1 MQKKKSSGLIP
12 AAITPIAEELTAH
25 DAVIGI
31 ILFGS
36 VARGSPRPFSDV
48 DLCIVTRNPL
58 SDTDRLELLSYGS
71 EKIDVSIFSDLPVQI
86 RFRVIKEGRVLFS
99 KDSLALHRIK
109 AATVREYLDIEP
121 FIKRHCLHAI
131 TASEGS

>member
-1 MQKKKSSGLIP
+1 MQKMNSPNIFP
-12 AAITPIAEELTAH
+12 ATITPIVEELKGH
-25 DAVIGI
+25 DAVLGL

-36 VARGSPRPFSDV
+36 VARGCARPFSDV
-48 DLCIVTRNPL
+48 DLCIVTPKNTPDAVRM
-58 SDTDRLELLSYGS
+58 ELLSYGS

-131 TASEGS
+131 SASEGS